1 MQLSTV
7 PRGAMRFISSALLAL
22 TLLFSL
28 CRAQAQPNSNK
39 PIVFLI
45 VIENKNA
52 VGTGGVYGSA
62 EAPYINKTLFPMA
75 AVANNYFNPPG
86 NHPSL
91 PNYLWMEAGQNFGIH
106 DDGPPSQHHQSTH
119 AHLTTL
125 LRNAAVPWR
134 AYAESIYGNVC
145 PLTSENGGL
154 FQTKHLPFVYFTGV
168 TNGGDSPLVLLHPA
182 CKAVE

>member
-1 MQLSTV
+1 MQLSIV
-7 PRGAMRFISSALLAL
+7 PRGARRFISSALLAL
-22 TLLFSL
+22 TPLIPL

-52 VGTGGVYGSA
+52 VGTGGVYGST

-91 PNYLWMEAGQNFGIH
+91 PNYLWMEAGRNFGIYA
-106 DDGPPSQHHQSTH
+106 DGLPSEFHQSTH
-119 AHLTTL
+119 AHLTEL
-125 LRNAAVPWR
+125 LRNAGIPWR
-134 AYAESIYGNVC
+134 AYQEAIYGNVC
-145 PLTSENGGL
+145 PLYPEGAFDANGG
-154 FQTKHLPFVYFTGV
+154 
-168 TNGGDSPLVLLHPA
+168 
-182 CKAVE
+182 

>member
-1 MQLSTV
+1 MQLSIV
-7 PRGAMRFISSALLAL
+7 PRRAMRFISFALLAL
-22 TLLFSL
+22 TPLFPL
-28 CRAQAQPNSNK
+28 CGAQAQPNSNR

-106 DDGPPSQHHQSTH
+106 VDGVPSQFPLSTH
-119 AHLTTL
+119 AHLTKL
-125 LRNAAVPWR
+125 LQNAGIPWR
-134 AYAESIYGNVC
+134 AYEESISGKVC
-145 PLTSENGGL
+145 PLTAEGPVDSSGSNLYEP
-154 FQTKHLPFVYFTGV
+154 KHIPQIYFTDM
-168 TNGGDSPLVLLHPA
+168 TGGNKP
-182 CKAVE
+182 

>member
-1 MQLSTV
+1 MQLSIV
-7 PRGAMRFISSALLAL
+7 PRRAMKFISSALLAL
-22 TLLFSL
+22 TPLIPL
-28 CRAQAQPNSNK
+28 CRAQAQPSSNK

-52 VGTGGVYGSA
+52 VGRGGVYGSA

-91 PNYLWMEAGQNFGIH
+91 PNYLWMEAGQNFGVH

-125 LRNAAVPWR
+125 LTQCRSSLARLCGIYLWECLPTDFGKWR
-134 AYAESIYGNVC
+134 AVSNEAPSIC
-145 PLTSENGGL
+145 
-154 FQTKHLPFVYFTGV
+154 
-168 TNGGDSPLVLLHPA
+168 LLH
-182 CKAVE
+182 